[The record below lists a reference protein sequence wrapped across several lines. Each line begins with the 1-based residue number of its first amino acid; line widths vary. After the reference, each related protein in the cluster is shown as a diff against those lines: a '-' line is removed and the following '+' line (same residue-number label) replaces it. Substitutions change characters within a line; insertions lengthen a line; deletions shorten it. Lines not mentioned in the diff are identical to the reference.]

1 MLFNK
6 WFHNF
11 YQNYHQKMKKWL
23 KTSTKI
29 GLKFT
34 LFTVIIVLLFGV
46 LANVIFFRMWRRSL
60 NMEIQ
65 WDKMVMKERMLPELP
80 EPPQKPNWQDF
91 REKFI
96 NRLSIT
102 TDSDE
107 YQELQ
112 KNEIFKWYGISKL
125 WTAYFYYQNV
135 NDIVIVRDITTSI
148 QAQKNLLFI
157 SIYLLVFFGIL
168 SYILS
173 IYFVK
178 TSLNK
183 LNDLVEYVKWLN
195 LNNLDKKFEI
205 IGREDDEINI
215 LASKINA
222 VTDRINQQTLA
233 LKDFI
238 SNASHELKT
247 PLMSINSEID
257 YSLKAKKYKE
267 WMENVKS
274 EIWNINNLLDE
285 LVLISKLDSGTELN
299 KTDKDVSQVVISV
312 SNMIEKKYKEKWLKL
327 SMDLDNVEKKV
338 HNSSFEIIA
347 KNLIE
352 NAFKY
357 TEKWTIKIT
366 LNENEFSVKDS
377 WIWISKE
384 NLEKIWDRFWQED
397 SSKTD
402 TTSFGLGLYLVKL
415 LVEKHWRKISVESEK
430 WKWSEF
436 KILW

>member
-1 MLFNK
+1 
-6 WFHNF
+6 
-11 YQNYHQKMKKWL
+11 
-23 KTSTKI
+23 
-29 GLKFT
+29 
-34 LFTVIIVLLFGV
+34 
-46 LANVIFFRMWRRSL
+46 MWRRSL
-60 NMEIQ
+60 NIEIQ
-65 WDKMVMKERMLPELP
+65 WDKIAMKERMFPGLPDLP
-80 EPPQKPNWQDF
+80 QIPNWQDF

-135 NDIVIVRDITTSI
+135 NDMVIVRDITTSI

-183 LNDLVEYVKWLN
+183 LDDLVKYVKWLH

-205 IGREDDEINI
+205 VGREDDEINI

-274 EIWNINNLLDE
+274 EIGNINNLLDE

-312 SNMIEKKYKEKWLKL
+312 SNMIEKKYKDKWLKL